1 MGILAGR
8 GTLAGRRALVSGANS
23 GIGAAIA
30 RALGAEGAS
39 LVLVARDRVRL
50 DAVAASIGPAV
61 EVIPCDVTDEAAVA
75 DLAQRAGELDVLVNN
90 AGAVESAP
98 LARCETALWQRMLDI
113 NVTSAFLLCRAFA
126 PAMASRGAGRI
137 VNVASTA
144 GERGF
149 PYLAGYCA
157 GKHALVG
164 LTRSLAVELAGDG
177 VTVNA
182 VCPGYTETPLL
193 DRAIEHIVAATR
205 HDRESAR
212 RALLAGNPLGRFV
225 TPEEVAS
232 AVAWLSAP
240 AQAAVTGRTITI
252 AGAEAL

>member
-1 MGILAGR
+1 M
-8 GTLAGRRALVSGANS
+8 GTLAGRRALVSGASS

-30 RALGAEGAS
+30 RALAAEGAS
-39 LVLVARDRVRL
+39 VVLVARDRARL
-50 DAVAASIGPAV
+50 EAIAAAIGPTA
-61 EVIPCDVTDEAAVA
+61 EVAPCDVTDESAVA
-75 DLAQRAGELDVLVNN
+75 ALAERAGELDVLVNN

-126 PAMASRGAGRI
+126 PAMASRGVGRV

-149 PYLAGYCA
+149 PYVAGYCA

-164 LTRSLAVELAGDG
+164 LTRSLALELARDG

-182 VCPGYTETPLL
+182 VCPGYTDTPLL
-193 DRAIEHIVAATR
+193 DGAVEQIVASTR
-205 HDRESAR
+205 HDSESAR

-232 AVAWLSAP
+232 AVAWLCAP
-240 AQAAVTGRTITI
+240 AQAAVTGRTITV
-252 AGAEAL
+252 AGAEAI